1 MNSEQ
6 GFPNVPGVPDGW
18 ELVHACRQAESA
30 EHYLNNGGY
39 LSCATC
45 RTSACYPIIRKIEQP
60 AKYRAFWDSE
70 EFKPHRDRWVTRI
83 DISDDEAQPGACR
96 VSAYDDQG
104 VWLNNTQY
112 QTWKAS
118 FYAGRCFDDDG
129 TPFGVRI
136 DE

>member
-1 MNSEQ
+1 MSE
-6 GFPNVPGVPDGW
+6 GFRNVPGVPDGW

-60 AKYRAFWDSE
+60 ARYRQFANAE
-70 EFKPHRDRWVTRI
+70 EFKPHRDRWVRHKDDTPDAAFRVLEYR
-83 DISDDEAQPGACR
+83 DSGVMNISGEPMYFADAFSE
-96 VSAYDDQG
+96 
-104 VWLNNTQY
+104 L
-112 QTWKAS
+112 
-118 FYAGRCFDDDG
+118 FFDDDG
-129 TPFGVRI
+129 TPFGVKI